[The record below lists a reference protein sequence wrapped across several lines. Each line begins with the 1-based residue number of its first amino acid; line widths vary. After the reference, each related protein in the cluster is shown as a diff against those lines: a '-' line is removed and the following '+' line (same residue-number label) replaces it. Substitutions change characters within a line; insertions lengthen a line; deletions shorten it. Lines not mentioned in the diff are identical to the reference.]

1 MNPSIHLLSASP
13 ARQVRLTRTPRA
25 AMEDASA
32 PGDSSPIRARA
43 PRTRSNLAPAHAL
56 IVRFVAVAICWA
68 LLGIYCAE
76 VFSAFRSH

>member
-1 MNPSIHLLSASP
+1 MHPSIHLLSASP
-13 ARQVRLTRTPRA
+13 ARHVRLTRTPRP

-32 PGDSSPIRARA
+32 PGASSPIVARA
-43 PRTRSNLAPAHAL
+43 PRTRSNLASAHPL
-56 IVRFVAVAICWA
+56 IARCVVVAIGWA